1 MIFTAQRIK
10 ILPRAVLVIV
20 IQGRRDG
27 GVYWCLSPPKSTQ
40 VNFYGVKMTSER
52 LFNTFIPPKNFYIL
66 QNKFL
71 ATPLS

>member
-27 GVYWCLSPPKSTQ
+27 VYIGVYPPQ
-40 VNFYGVKMTSER
+40 NQ
-52 LFNTFIPPKNFYIL
+52 PK
-66 QNKFL
+66 
-71 ATPLS
+71 